1 MRFMA
6 LLAIIS
12 LLVLSKEIILVRG
25 DLATAASYG
34 PPYTPTQCNG
44 NSQDQFP
51 PNSMFAAVSTVLWD
65 NGAACGR
72 NYIVKC
78 LSGTGDRPCKQ
89 GNIVVQVVDKCPQD
103 PCRATLLLSK
113 DAFNALSRSPTAKL
127 NIEYAHWRSV
137 HTRSGLVRGHSILCE
152 LDYIVKSEHYP

>member
-34 PPYTPTQCNG
+34 PPYIPTQCNG

-51 PNSMFAAVSTVLWD
+51 PNNMFAAVSTALWD
-65 NGAACGR
+65 DGAACGR
-72 NYIVKC
+72 NYIVRC
-78 LSGTGDRPCKQ
+78 LSGTGNRPCKQ

-127 NIEYAHWRSV
+127 NVEYAQ
-137 HTRSGLVRGHSILCE
+137 T
-152 LDYIVKSEHYP
+152 